1 MQFNYT
7 PTSDTGLLAAFGEA
21 TGSVVTNGVLT
32 IADTLGKGVIRGFD
46 LSPSIRMMV
55 HQYVLTEELIFRRM
69 ATKQERGNS
78 LTITFQNV
86 LHGHGTGGQSPA
98 SGYRLPSVQ
107 VTSADMDFETVFP
120 AHTEIN
126 TIIIA
131 VRLAYLNE
139 LVPAGS
145 DSVLQTL
152 LAGTQPCVYE
162 AISSPQIQDLAAQL
176 LTATVPALLH
186 DFYYKLKAEELI
198 YLFLLEFIR
207 RQHVPGPALRPAD
220 VTRMYALRDKLMA
233 DLSVL
238 PNLPDLARFSGI
250 SESKMTRLFRQIFGS
265 SIYDYYQTLRMH
277 EAAYLIREQTL
288 SIAEAGYRVGFS
300 NLSHFSR
307 LFEKHY
313 GTTPK
318 RFAMNR

>member
-1 MQFNYT
+1 M
-7 PTSDTGLLAAFGEA
+7 
-21 TGSVVTNGVLT
+21 
-32 IADTLGKGVIRGFD
+32 
-46 LSPSIRMMV
+46 
-55 HQYVLTEELIFRRM
+55 
-69 ATKQERGNS
+69 
-78 LTITFQNV
+78 
-86 LHGHGTGGQSPA
+86 
-98 SGYRLPSVQ
+98 
-107 VTSADMDFETVFP
+107 
-120 AHTEIN
+120 
-126 TIIIA
+126 
-131 VRLAYLNE
+131 
-139 LVPAGS
+139 
-145 DSVLQTL
+145 
-152 LAGTQPCVYE
+152 
-162 AISSPQIQDLAAQL
+162 
-176 LTATVPALLH
+176 TATVPGLLH

-207 RQHVPGPALRPAD
+207 RQHLPGLALRPVD

-233 DLSVL
+233 DLNVL

-277 EAAYLIREQTL
+277 EAAWLIREQHL

-307 LFEKHY
+307 LFDKHY